1 VYKYCCVSTGFSVSM
16 VLLIRAWPIFS
27 GLYLGV
33 IEKKLGNN
41 SGVYTPLLFYK
52 INKLR
57 LTNMS

>member
-1 VYKYCCVSTGFSVSM
+1 MLPK
-16 VLLIRAWPIFS
+16 VLLTRASPILS
-27 GLYLGV
+27 GAYLGV